1 MFSKKASK
9 NDKIFTVKLTVKILS
24 FFVAFLENMNFK
36 ILSDVKKYFFQIFV
50 IILGISNPR
59 DFMQTFLS
67 IWIAEDKIYNILVRL
82 AHSK

>member
-36 ILSDVKKYFFQIFV
+36 ILSEVKKFFFSNFCDYPRHLQSKEFYAD
-50 IILGISNPR
+50 ISINMNSWR
-59 DFMQTFLS
+59 
-67 IWIAEDKIYNILVRL
+67 
-82 AHSK
+82 